1 MKRSLHCLFS
11 FSILFMISLSGSYGQ
26 EPDISILHDTKEKIS
41 ALLGYCESLRL
52 NTAGKPNNFLLLQQ
66 TALKGISITPDTDPS
81 DLSRFAFY
89 CAFGCYYQVKFDS
102 AQYYFYLSL
111 QNAQKAK
118 SAEFISN
125 ACEAL
130 IPVNF
135 QLRQQNKVDS
145 CKDILQSI
153 LDTTHNKKILQDG
166 YSAMGSYYQQKAYY
180 NTAQDFIIKS
190 IELRKETAD
199 TTSDV
204 KLKSDYAIQCYLLS
218 KEYRNTD
225 VLDKSLNILYEGQP
239 FAVFSPIVNLR
250 YMSSFTEIYAMLGNI
265 DSALHYEKILEEHT
279 KNSPVVPS
287 ELVSA
292 NLNIAKYYIEHH
304 QADRALP
311 YIIQSD
317 TLANRSKSPLLIY
330 QAALWKGRWLAETG
344 KFAEAIVAF
353 NQSLPLAKQFNKDQY
368 TEGLKYMAIAQKGTG
383 NLKEAIR
390 YFELYSDQSDS
401 LTKEK
406 ISQNLADQ
414 ETRYETSKKEQ
425 HITSL
430 SKENK
435 LNFLELQ
442 SASRTR
448 LFLILALISLGIIAL
463 LLYFI
468 YRNKESTNKILNE
481 RNNQL
486 DLLNQKL
493 EVANTTKAKLFGII
507 GHDLR
512 SPISQVVQLLQIRK
526 EEGSQMSEESRL
538 NHENKIQDASENV
551 LDTMDDLLLWSKSQ
565 MQQFT
570 PQLENVNITAIV
582 DKERILQAQLV
593 KQKFI
598 QVNMGVQPRFF
609 QKTDENF
616 ATVVIRN
623 LLQNAI
629 KYSDPGSTVDISND
643 SENLT
648 ISNQCSGI
656 AADKLNDMLNN
667 KEVNSKSSGL
677 GLQIAKDLASV
688 IHIKIRF
695 LPQEKDR
702 ILTVINWAV

>member
-1 MKRSLHCLFS
+1 MKRSLHYLISFCL
-11 FSILFMISLSGSYGQ
+11 LFITALPLSYAQ
-26 EPDISILHDTKEKIS
+26 EPDISKLNGKEKIN

-52 NTAGKPNNFLLLQQ
+52 NAGGKPNNFYILQQ
-66 TALKGISITPDTDPS
+66 VALKGISITPETDPA
-81 DLSRFAFY
+81 DRSRFAFY

-102 AQYYFYLSL
+102 AQYYFYQSL
-111 QNAQKAK
+111 AEAQKAN

-135 QLRQQNKVDS
+135 QLRQQAKVDS

-153 LDTTHNKKILQDG
+153 LDTTHNKKILEDG
-166 YSAMGSYYQQKAYY
+166 YSAMGSYFQQKAYY
-180 NTAQDFIIKS
+180 NTAQDYIIKS
-190 IELRKETAD
+190 IELRKEKID

-218 KEYRNTD
+218 KEYQNTD
-225 VLDKSLNILYEGQP
+225 LPEKGLDILHEGQP
-239 FAVFSPIVNLR
+239 FASFSPVVNLR
-250 YMSSFTEIYAMLGNI
+250 YMSSFTEIYAQLGNI
-265 DSALHYEKILEEHT
+265 DSALHYQRMLELHT

-292 NLNIAKYYIEHH
+292 NLNIAKYYIEHN
-304 QADRALP
+304 QTNNALP
-311 YIIQSD
+311 YIVRAD
-317 TLANRSKSPLLIY
+317 TLANKSKSPILLY
-330 QAALWKGRWLAETG
+330 QAALWKGRYLEETG
-344 KFAEAIVAF
+344 KFAEAIVSLS
-353 NQSLPLAKQFNKDQY
+353 QSLPLAKQYSKEQY
-368 TEGLKYMAIAQKGTG
+368 TEGLKYMAIAQKGKG
-383 NLKEAIR
+383 NLKDAIR

-414 ETRYETSKKEQ
+414 ETRYETNKKEQ
-425 HITSL
+425 HIASL

-448 LFLILALISLGIIAL
+448 LFLILALVALGIIAL

-468 YRNKESTNKILNE
+468 YRNKESTNQILNV

-486 DLLNQKL
+486 DQLNQKL

-512 SPISQVVQLLQIRK
+512 SPISQVVQLLHIRK
-526 EEGSQMSEESRL
+526 EVGSQMSEKARAD
-538 NHENKIQDASENV
+538 HENRIQEASENV
-551 LDTMDDLLLWSKSQ
+551 LDTMEDLLLWSKSQ

-570 PQLENVNITAIV
+570 PQLENVNISAIV
-582 DKERILQAQLV
+582 EKEISLLSQLAEQKSIL
-593 KQKFI
+593 I
-598 QVNMGVQPRFF
+598 GMRVQPRYF

-616 ATVVIRN
+616 ITVVIRN
-623 LLQNAI
+623 LIQNAV
-629 KYSDPGSTVDISND
+629 KYSDSNSTVDISND
-643 SENLT
+643 SENLF
-648 ISNQCSGI
+648 ISNQSSEI
-656 AADKLNDMLNN
+656 TADKLNEMLKN

-677 GLQIAKDLASV
+677 GLQIIKDLTSV
-688 IHIKIRF
+688 IHLKIEFR
-695 LPQEKDR
+695 QQDKGR
-702 ILTVINWAV
+702 ILSIINWTA